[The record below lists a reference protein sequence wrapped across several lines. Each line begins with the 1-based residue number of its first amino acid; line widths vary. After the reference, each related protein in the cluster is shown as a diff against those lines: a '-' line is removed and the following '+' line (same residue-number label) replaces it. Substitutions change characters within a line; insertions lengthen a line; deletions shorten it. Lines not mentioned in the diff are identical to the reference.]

1 MVMTRF
7 PKMESER
14 RCLTEKRMRWDVRM
28 CYKKRL
34 ENERE
39 AAKGILDQGGEATAA
54 IG

>member
-1 MVMTRF
+1 
-7 PKMESER
+7 
-14 RCLTEKRMRWDVRM
+14 M